1 MNLSKLFELLESEL
15 NKDFSNTKVL
25 DYKSP
30 NEMIEHLDLD
40 IKEISNG
47 EIDLY
52 NSIDKYMT
60 GSVDTAHPLFSNQL
74 WAGRNYPALISEFV
88 TTLRNTSVYTYE
100 TAPAATIIETY
111 MIDMLCKKMGFEN
124 GDGTFL
130 TGSSNAN
137 LISLLVAR
145 NTLFPEIKSKGLSNQ
160 PELCFFVSEHSHYS
174 FEKAANVLGFGEE
187 NVIKVKADSNHRMI
201 PSELKLSIEN
211 AIKIGK
217 KPFYVCGTAG
227 TTEVGAFDPLTEL
240 QQIAKKYNLW
250 FHTDGAWGGA
260 LIFSNTHKH
269 LLKGIQNSDSISW
282 DAHKL
287 MGIPLI
293 CSVILL
299 KDNNQLLPAVCEQTS
314 DYLFHEH
321 EYDDLDLG
329 KKSIQC
335 GRRVDSLKLWLS
347 FKYYGMK
354 GYEERID
361 KMVSL
366 ANYITKKIQSN
377 SSFELLAPTT
387 YCNVNFRFNFDSDLS
402 LEEIN
407 EINLVAR
414 DEMYKEGKALFNYCY
429 IDEKLSIRFILA
441 NPDVEISDLD
451 YILSEFQ
458 SKCEKQLELKA

>member
-15 NKDFSNTKVL
+15 NKDFTESKVL
-25 DYKSP
+25 EYKSP
-30 NEMIEHLDLD
+30 DEMIEHLDLN
-40 IKEISNG
+40 IQNLSNG

-52 NSIDKYMT
+52 NSIDKYLSA
-60 GSVDTAHPLFSNQL
+60 SVDTAHPLFSNQL

-111 MIDMLCKKMGFEN
+111 MIDMLCKKMGFKE

-145 NTLFPEIKSKGLSNQ
+145 NTLFPEIKSKGLSSL
-160 PELCFFVSEHSHYS
+160 PKLCFFVSEHSHYS
-174 FEKAANVLGFGEE
+174 FEKAANVLGFGED
-187 NVIKVKADSNHRMI
+187 NVIKVRADENHRMI
-201 PSELKLSIEN
+201 PSELELSIN
-211 AIKIGK
+211 KAIKEGK

-227 TTEVGAFDPLTEL
+227 TTEVGAFDPLVEL
-240 QQIAKKYNLW
+240 QIIAKKHKLW

-260 LIFSNTHKH
+260 LIFSDKHKH
-269 LLKGIQNSDSISW
+269 LLKGIDNSDSISW

-321 EYDDLDLG
+321 EYDYLDLG

-354 GYEERID
+354 GYEERIN

-366 ANYITKKIQSN
+366 AEYLNHKVNSN
-377 SSFELLAPTT
+377 PSFELLAPTT
-387 YCNVNFRFNFDSDLS
+387 YCNVNFRFNPEFDVS

-407 EINLVAR
+407 GINLNAR
-414 DEMYKEGKALFNYCY
+414 DEMYKEGTALFNYCY
-429 IDEKLSIRFILA
+429 IDSKLSIRFILA
-441 NPDVEISDLD
+441 NPDVNTSDLD
-451 YILSEFQ
+451 YILDVFQ
-458 SKCEKQLELKA
+458 SKCEKLIALTV

>member
-1 MNLSKLFELLESEL
+1 MNLSKLFELIESEI
-15 NKDFSNTKVL
+15 NKDFSKTKVL
-25 DYKSP
+25 EYKSP
-30 NEMIEHLDLD
+30 DEMIKHLDLD
-40 IKEISNG
+40 IKDESNG
-47 EIDLY
+47 DTDFL
-52 NSIDKYMT
+52 NSVYKYLS

-74 WAGRNYPALISEFV
+74 WAGRNYPALVSEFV

-111 MIDMLCKKMGFEN
+111 MIDMLCKKMGYN
-124 GDGTFL
+124 SGDGTFL

-145 NTLFPEIKSKGLSNQ
+145 NTLFPEIKSKGLSSL

-187 NVIKVKADSNHRMI
+187 NVIKVKADENHRMI
-201 PSELKLSIEN
+201 PAELELSIRN
-211 AIKIGK
+211 AIVQGK

-227 TTEVGAFDPLTEL
+227 TTEVGAFDPLLEL
-240 QQIAKKYNLW
+240 QAIAKKHNLW

-260 LIFSNTHKH
+260 LIFSNKHKH
-269 LLKGIQNSDSISW
+269 LLKGIENSDSISW

-321 EYDDLDLG
+321 EYDYLDLG

-354 GYEERID
+354 GYEGRID

-366 ANYITKKIQSN
+366 ADYLTQKVKSN

-387 YCNVNFRFNFDSDLS
+387 YCNVNFRFKPESDSS
-402 LEEIN
+402 LKEIN
-407 EINLVAR
+407 SINLIAR
-414 DEMYKEGKALFNYCY
+414 EEMYKEGIALFNYCY
-429 IDEKLSIRFILA
+429 IDEMLSIRFILA
-441 NPDVEISDLD
+441 NPDVNTTDLD
-451 YILSEFQ
+451 NILNIFQ
-458 SKCEKQLELKA
+458 SKCEKQIR

>member
-1 MNLSKLFELLESEL
+1 MNLSKLFELLESEI
-15 NKDFSNTKVL
+15 NKDFSKTKVL

-30 NEMIEHLDLD
+30 NQMIEHLDLD
-40 IKEISNG
+40 IRDESNG
-47 EIDLY
+47 ETDLF
-52 NSIDKYMT
+52 NSIDKYLS

-74 WAGRNYPALISEFV
+74 WAGRNYPALISEFI
-88 TTLRNTSVYTYE
+88 TSLRNTSVYTYE
-100 TAPAATIIETY
+100 TAPAATIIENY
-111 MIDMLCKKMGFEN
+111 MIGMLCEKMGFKG

-130 TGSSNAN
+130 TGSSNSN

-145 NTLFPEIKSKGLSNQ
+145 NTMFPEIKSKGLSSL
-160 PELCFFVSEHSHYS
+160 PELCFFVSEHAHYS

-187 NVIKVKADSNHRMI
+187 NVIKVKADENHRMI
-201 PSELKLSIEN
+201 PSDLELKIIE
-211 AIKIGK
+211 AIKKGK

-227 TTEVGAFDPLTEL
+227 TTEVGAFDPLNEL
-240 QQIAKKYNLW
+240 QVIAKNHKLW

-260 LIFSNTHKH
+260 LIFSDKHKH
-269 LLKGIQNSDSISW
+269 LLKGIENSDSISW

-299 KDNNQLLPAVCEQTS
+299 KESNQLLPAVCEQTS
-314 DYLFHEH
+314 DYLFHKH

-347 FKYYGMK
+347 FKYYGLK
-354 GYEERID
+354 GYENRID
-361 KMVSL
+361 KLISMAEYLTGKV
-366 ANYITKKIQSN
+366 KSN
-377 SSFELLAPTT
+377 SSFELLAPTSF
-387 YCNVNFRFNFDSDLS
+387 CNVNFRFKPDSNFS

-407 EINLVAR
+407 RINLNAR
-414 DEMYKEGKALFNYCY
+414 EEMYKEGIALFNYCY

-441 NPDVEISDLD
+441 NPDVNQSDLD
-451 YILSEFQ
+451 YILEIFL
-458 SKCEKQLELKA
+458 SKCKKQIS

>member
-1 MNLSKLFELLESEL
+1 MNLTKIFEILDSEI
-15 NKDFSNTKVL
+15 NKEYTQQNLL
-25 DYKSP
+25 DYKKP
-30 NEMIEHLDLD
+30 QEMKEFLDL
-40 IKEISNG
+40 
-47 EIDLY
+47 
-52 NSIDKYMT
+52 SIPDKIENDSGFYESIEKYLEA
-60 GSVDTAHPLFSNQL
+60 SVDTSHPLFSNQL
-74 WAGRNYPALISEFV
+74 WAGRNNPALIAEFI

-100 TAPAATIIETY
+100 TAPAATMIEIH
-111 MIDMLCKKMGFEN
+111 MIEMLCNKMGFKN

-145 NTLFPEIKSKGLSNQ
+145 NTMFPEIKVKGLSSL

-174 FEKAANVLGFGEE
+174 FEKAANVLGFGEN
-187 NVIKVKADSNHRMI
+187 NVIKVKADKNHRMI
-201 PSELKLSIEN
+201 PKELDS
-211 AIKIGK
+211 AISDAISAGK

-227 TTEVGAFDPLTEL
+227 TTEVGAFDPLIEL
-240 QQIAKKYNLW
+240 QSVAKKYNLW

-260 LIFSNTHKH
+260 LVFSNKHKH
-269 LLKGIQNSDSISW
+269 LLTGIENSDSISW

-299 KDNNQLLPAVCEQTS
+299 KNNNQLLSAVCEKSS

-321 EYDDLDLG
+321 EYAELDLG

-361 KMVSL
+361 RMVEL
-366 ANYITKKIQSN
+366 AEYLTNKVEQNPYL
-377 SSFELLAPTT
+377 ELLAPTT
-387 YCNVNFRFNFDSDLS
+387 YCNVNFRFNPN
-402 LEEIN
+402 IN
-407 EINLVAR
+407 QIVEKINSINLNAR
-414 DEMYKEGKALFNYCY
+414 EEMYQEGLALFNYCY
-429 IDEKLSIRFILA
+429 IEDMLSIRYILA
-441 NPDVEISDLD
+441 NPEVKESDLD
-451 YILSEFQ
+451 FIIDTFVIKCQSQILN
-458 SKCEKQLELKA
+458 K

>member
-1 MNLSKLFELLESEL
+1 MNLSKLYELLESEI
-15 NKDFSNTKVL
+15 NKDFKKSKVI

-30 NEMIEHLDLD
+30 NEMIEHLDL
-40 IKEISNG
+40 EINDDAQG
-47 EIDLY
+47 EEGLY
-52 NSIDKYMT
+52 KSIEKYLS

-100 TAPAATIIETY
+100 TAPAATIIETF
-111 MIDMLCKKMGFEN
+111 MIDMLCKQMGYES

-145 NTLFPEIKSKGLSNQ
+145 NTLFPDIKSKGLSSL

-187 NVIKVKADSNHRMI
+187 NVIKVKADKDHKMI
-201 PSELKLSIEN
+201 PAELESSIKN
-211 AIKIGK
+211 ALAIGK
-217 KPFYVCGTAG
+217 QPFYVCGTAG
-227 TTEVGAFDPLTEL
+227 TTEVGAFDPLIEL
-240 QQIAKKYNLW
+240 QSIARKYNLW

-260 LIFSNTHKH
+260 LIFSKKHKH
-269 LLKGIQNSDSISW
+269 LLKGIENSDSISW

-354 GYEERID
+354 GYEQRIEKMIALADYLTD
-361 KMVSL
+361 KV
-366 ANYITKKIQSN
+366 KSN

-387 YCNVNFRFNFDSDLS
+387 YCNVNFRFKPDGNFTQ
-402 LEEIN
+402 EVIN
-407 EINLVAR
+407 NINLKAR
-414 DEMYKEGKALFNYCY
+414 DEMYKEGIALFNYCY

-441 NPDVEISDLD
+441 NPDVSTSDLD
-451 YILSEFQ
+451 DILEVFLL
-458 SKCEKQLELKA
+458 KCKNQL

>member
-1 MNLSKLFELLESEL
+1 MNLSKLFELLETEI
-15 NKDFSNTKVL
+15 NKDFSKTKVL

-30 NEMIEHLDLD
+30 NEMIDHLDL
-40 IKEISNG
+40 EILDESKG
-47 EIDLY
+47 ESDLY
-52 NSIDKYMT
+52 NSIDKYLS

-88 TTLRNTSVYTYE
+88 TTLRNTSVFTYE
-100 TAPAATIIETY
+100 TAPAATIIESY
-111 MIDMLCKKMGFEN
+111 MVDMLCKKMGFKS

-145 NTLFPEIKSKGLSNQ
+145 NTLFPEIKSKGLSSL
-160 PELCFFVSEHSHYS
+160 PPLCFFVSEHSHYS

-187 NVIKVKADSNHRMI
+187 NVIKVKADENHKMI
-201 PSELKLSIEN
+201 PSELELCINEALS
-211 AIKIGK
+211 KGK
-217 KPFYVCGTAG
+217 RPFYVCGTAG
-227 TTEVGAFDPLTEL
+227 TTEAGAFDPLLDL
-240 QQIAKKYNLW
+240 QAIAKKYSLW

-260 LIFSNTHKH
+260 LIFSNKHKH
-269 LLKGIQNSDSISW
+269 LLEGIENSDSISW

-299 KDNNQLLPAVCEQTS
+299 KENNQLLPAVCEQSS
-314 DYLFHEH
+314 DYLFHDH

-366 ANYITKKIQSN
+366 ADYLTNKVMSN
-377 SSFELLAPTT
+377 SFLELLSPTT
-387 YCNVNFRFNFDSDLS
+387 YCNVNFRYNPNTGLN

-407 EINLVAR
+407 SINLNAR
-414 DEMYKEGKALFNYCY
+414 EEMYKEGIALFNYCY

-441 NPDVEISDLD
+441 NPDVSTTDLD
-451 YILSEFQ
+451 YIIELFQ
-458 SKCEKQLELKA
+458 TKCEK

>member
-1 MNLSKLFELLESEL
+1 MNLSKLFELLESEI
-15 NKDFSNTKVL
+15 NKDFTKSKVL
-25 DYKSP
+25 DYMSP
-30 NEMIEHLDLD
+30 NEMVKHLDLE
-40 IKEISNG
+40 IKDKPGG
-47 EIDLY
+47 ETAFY
-52 NSIDKYMT
+52 NSIEKYLT

-74 WAGRNYPALISEFV
+74 WAGRNYPALISEFI
-88 TTLRNTSVYTYE
+88 TSLRNTSVYTYE
-100 TAPAATIIETY
+100 TAPAATIIESY

-145 NTLFPEIKSKGLSNQ
+145 NTKFPEIKSKGLSCQ
-160 PELCFFVSEHSHYS
+160 PNLCFFVSEHSHYS

-187 NVIKVKADSNHRMI
+187 NVIKVKADSDHRMI
-201 PSELKLSIEN
+201 PSELELSIIEAIEN
-211 AIKIGK
+211 GK

-227 TTEVGAFDPLTEL
+227 TTELGAFDPLTEL
-240 QQIAKKYNLW
+240 QNVARKYDLW

-269 LLKGIQNSDSISW
+269 LLNGIENSDSISW

-299 KDNNQLLPAVCEQTS
+299 KDSSQLLPAVCEQTS

-321 EYDDLDLG
+321 EFDDLDLG

-347 FKYYGMK
+347 FKYYGMR

-366 ANYITKKIQSN
+366 ASYLTKKVKSN
-377 SSFELLAPTT
+377 PYFELLAKTT
-387 YCNVNFRFNFDSDLS
+387 YCNVNFRFNPNKELNLDKL
-402 LEEIN
+402 N
-407 EINLVAR
+407 KINLFAR
-414 DEMYKEGKALFNYCY
+414 EEMYKEGIALFNYCY

-441 NPDVEISDLD
+441 NPDVNHSELD
-451 YILSEFQ
+451 HILDTFYQ
-458 SKCEKQLELKA
+458 KCIKQI

>member
-1 MNLSKLFELLESEL
+1 MNLSKLFELLESEI
-15 NKDFSNTKVL
+15 NKDFSKTKVL
-25 DYKSP
+25 EYKSP

-40 IKEISNG
+40 IQNESNG
-47 EIDLY
+47 EKDLY
-52 NSIDKYMT
+52 KSIDKYLS

-88 TTLRNTSVYTYE
+88 TSLRNTSVYTYE
-100 TAPAATIIETY
+100 TAPAATIIENY
-111 MIDMLCKKMGFEN
+111 MIDMLCKKMGFKD

-145 NTLFPEIKSKGLSNQ
+145 NTLFTEIKSKGLSSL

-187 NVIKVKADSNHRMI
+187 NVIKVRADDTHRMI
-201 PSELKLSIEN
+201 PSELELSIKK
-211 AIKIGK
+211 AIKEGK

-227 TTEVGAFDPLTEL
+227 TTEVGAFDPLIEL
-240 QQIAKKYNLW
+240 QEIAKKHKLW

-260 LIFSNTHKH
+260 LIFSKKHKH
-269 LLKGIQNSDSISW
+269 LLKGIENSDSISW

-293 CSVILL
+293 CSMILL

-314 DYLFHEH
+314 DYLFHKH

-347 FKYYGMK
+347 FKYYGLK

-366 ANYITKKIQSN
+366 ANYLTQKVNTN
-377 SSFELLAPTT
+377 STFELLAPTT
-387 YCNVNFRFNFDSDLS
+387 YCNVNFRFNPETNLTLD
-402 LEEIN
+402 EIN
-407 EINLVAR
+407 RINLNAR
-414 DEMYKEGKALFNYCY
+414 EEMYKEGIALFNYCY
-429 IDEKLSIRFILA
+429 IDGKLSIRFILA
-441 NPDVEISDLD
+441 NPDVNPTDLD
-451 YILSEFQ
+451 HILKVFQ
-458 SKCEKQLELKA
+458 SKCEKHIALPV